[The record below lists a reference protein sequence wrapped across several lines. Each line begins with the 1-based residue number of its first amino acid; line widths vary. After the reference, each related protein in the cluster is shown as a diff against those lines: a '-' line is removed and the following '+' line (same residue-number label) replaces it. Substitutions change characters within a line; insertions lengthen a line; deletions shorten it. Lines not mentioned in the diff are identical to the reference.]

1 MSLVG
6 KSVRGLLRYAP
17 LRVPRSARALARPLT
32 TYAPRWRPDV
42 ARTATP
48 TADAPPAAAGA
59 SPASAAASAAPAP
72 DAHAQARKLLRWHYL
87 EPSARV
93 ELESFLASAPSTA
106 APPAWLASELARAR
120 AYRTARSRGWL
131 PSDADLKRV
140 GYDTLDA
147 FLDRELATLRTSLE
161 AGDVGRCTLE
171 ELESMDIQEQ
181 ADLLLLPVWQ
191 QMPAEARDA
200 ALLRAAFDSVRK
212 LGWRAGFSAGYPG
225 SPVASQPRARADSA
239 AWRRLQEDEA
249 ARAWEAWQALTPEQR
264 RAEWDTA
271 WQQRDRSMVYVDD
284 APTTRVL
291 GSVAPRWYTEP
302 QRAGQLQFLP
312 NFPVRLVRNYTPAGQ
327 AYDPWKATFRVPL
340 NVHKHTLRSF
350 LLAVYG
356 LRTTWARS
364 MVYRSRV
371 VFNVQKMRRTYGR
384 DHTFKKVEVGLLEPF
399 VFPGL
404 SKEFLRTHLFSQ
416 EMMYEERR
424 MMLKM
429 TKGRRWRARKSIRGL
444 SDAIDRNYA
453 YQNAGAPDTQPG
465 TKPTAQLLTR
475 SGSIPTARHGNILAV
490 LAERRKERL
499 ARVQQYIDEQKN
511 KA

>member
-6 KSVRGLLRYAP
+6 KSVCT
-17 LRVPRSARALARPLT
+17 RSR
-32 TYAPRWRPDV
+32 
-42 ARTATP
+42 ATP
-48 TADAPPAAAGA
+48 DDVCVAVAPGCGTHRDARRPTPAGRGRRIPGERRGERRA
-59 SPASAAASAAPAP
+59 AP

-106 APPAWLASELARAR
+106 APPAWLASELVCAR

-200 ALLRAAFDSVRK
+200 ALLRAAFDS
-212 LGWRAGFSAGYPG
+212 
-225 SPVASQPRARADSA
+225 
-239 AWRRLQEDEA
+239 
-249 ARAWEAWQALTPEQR
+249 R

-384 DHTFKKVEVGLLEPF
+384 DRTFKKVEVGLLEPF

-465 TKPTAQLLTR
+465 AKPTAQLLTR